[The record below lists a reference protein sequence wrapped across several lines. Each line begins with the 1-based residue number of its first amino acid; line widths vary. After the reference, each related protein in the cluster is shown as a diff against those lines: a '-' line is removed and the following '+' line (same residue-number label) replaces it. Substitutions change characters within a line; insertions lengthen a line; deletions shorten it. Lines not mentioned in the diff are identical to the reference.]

1 MPLTLELGVDAKNLG
16 RIIVLEGLDK
26 SGKTTQS
33 NLLFDYLSKKEP
45 GSAVLMSFPDY
56 STRIGSEIRAF
67 LDGKVSYNNE
77 TKHMLL
83 AANRWEK
90 KQDIEKFLHEGK
102 TVIMNRYYQSN
113 LAYGLANGLQMDW
126 LENLENGL
134 PKEEI
139 TFILD
144 VIPEISIKRITSN
157 NFVPDEFEQNSEFL
171 NKARNEYLK
180 LAKIFDWKV
189 IPSDVPKS
197 LLFDDILKR
206 LGE

>member
-1 MPLTLELGVDAKNLG
+1 VNTKNFG

-33 NLLFDYLSKKEP
+33 YLLFDYLNKKEP
-45 GSAVLMSFPDY
+45 GNVALMSFPDY
-56 STRIGSEIRAF
+56 STRIGNEIKAF
-67 LDGKVSYNNE
+67 LAGKVSYNNE

-90 KQDIEKFLHEGK
+90 KQEIDNFLNEGK

-126 LENLENGL
+126 LVNLENGL
-134 PKEEI
+134 PKEE
-139 TFILD
+139 TTLILD
-144 VIPEISIKRITSN
+144 ILPEVSVNRLASN
-157 NFVPDEFEQNSEFL
+157 NFVPDEFEQNREFL
-171 NKARNEYLK
+171 NKARNGYLK
-180 LAKIFDWKV
+180 LAGMFGWKV

-197 LLFDDILKR
+197 LLFGEIIKR
-206 LGE
+206 LGV